1 MNLRC
6 IVFDMDG
13 TLTETNRLIFDSFNF
28 IVKKYRG
35 HTMPDHEITAL
46 FGPPEE
52 GALARIVDESQL
64 EAAMK
69 EYLEF
74 YRNNHASLAR
84 LIPGMKDVLD
94 DIREKGRHLALFTGK
109 GTHTTA
115 ITLEEFG
122 LTEYFDLVVTGND
135 VREHKPSAEGLRKIL
150 QHFRLKPEEALM
162 VGDAVADVKAAK
174 EAGIPIAAVLWDSY
188 GKDRVLRMKTDHVF
202 HEVKEFRSWLTGK
215 LSEPLHVA

>member
-1 MNLRC
+1 MSLRC
-6 IVFDMDG
+6 VVFDMDG

-74 YRNNHASLAR
+74 YRNNHGSLAR

-94 DIREKGRHLALFTGK
+94 DIREKGRYLALFTGK
-109 GTHTTA
+109 GTHTTS

-150 QHFRLKPEEALM
+150 RHFHLKPEEVLM

-215 LSEPLHVA
+215 LNEPLHVA

>member
-1 MNLRC
+1 MSLRC

-35 HTMPDHEITAL
+35 YTMLDHEITAL

-52 GALARIVDESQL
+52 GALARIVDGPQL
-64 EAAMK
+64 ETAMQ

-74 YRNNHASLAR
+74 YRTHHNALAR
-84 LIPGMKDVLD
+84 LIPGIRDVLD
-94 DIREKGRHLALFTGK
+94 DVRSKGRRLALFTGK
-109 GTHTTA
+109 GKHTTA
-115 ITLEEFG
+115 ITLEKFG
-122 LTEYFDLVVTGND
+122 LTTYFDLVVTGND

-150 QHFRLKPEEALM
+150 SHFNLKPGEALM
-162 VGDAVADVKAAK
+162 VGDAVADVKAAQ

-188 GKDRVLRMKTDHVF
+188 GKDRVLDMKTDFVF
-202 HEVKEFRSWLTGK
+202 HDVAEFHRWLNK
-215 LSEPLHVA
+215 KIEEPIHVA

>member
-1 MNLRC
+1 MGLRC
-6 IVFDMDG
+6 IIFDMDG

-35 HTMPDHEITAL
+35 HTMPDHEIAAL

-52 GALARIVDESQL
+52 GALARIVEGKQL
-64 EAAMK
+64 ETAMK

-74 YRNNHASLAR
+74 YRSHHGSLAR
-84 LIPGMKDVLD
+84 LIPGMKEVLD
-94 DIREKGRHLALFTGK
+94 DVRRKGRHLALFTGK

-122 LTEYFDLVVTGND
+122 LTSYFDLVVTGND
-135 VREHKPSAEGLRKIL
+135 VREHKPSAEGLHKIL
-150 QHFRLKPEEALM
+150 KHFHLQPREALM
-162 VGDAVADVKAAK
+162 VGDAVADVKAAQ

-188 GKDRVLRMKTDHVF
+188 GRDRVLRMRTDHVF
-202 HEVKEFRSWLTGK
+202 HEVREFHQWLNKK
-215 LSEPLHVA
+215 LEEPLHVA

>member
-1 MNLRC
+1 MSLRC

-52 GALARIVDESQL
+52 GALAHIVDAAHL
-64 EAAMK
+64 ETAMK

-74 YRNNHASLAR
+74 YRDNHASLAR
-84 LIPGMKDVLD
+84 LIPGMKEVLD
-94 DIREKGRHLALFTGK
+94 HIRSQGRHLALFTGK

-115 ITLEEFG
+115 ITLQEFG
-122 LTEYFDLVVTGND
+122 LTEFFDLVITGND

-162 VGDAVADVKAAK
+162 VGDAVADVKAAR
-174 EAGIPIAAVLWDSY
+174 EAGVPMAAVLWDSY
-188 GKDRVLRMKTDHVF
+188 GKDRVLRMNADHVF
-202 HEVKEFRSWLTGK
+202 HEVKEFQAWLTGK
-215 LSEPLHVA
+215 LNERLHVA

>member
-1 MNLRC
+1 MSLRC

-28 IVKKYRG
+28 IAKKYLG

-52 GALARIVDESQL
+52 GALARIVDENQL
-64 EAAMK
+64 ELAMK

-74 YRNNHASLAR
+74 YRNNHGSLAR
-84 LIPGMKDVLD
+84 LIPGMKEVLD
-94 DIREKGRHLALFTGK
+94 DVRERGRHLALFTGK

-122 LTEYFDLVVTGND
+122 LKEYFDLVVTGND

-150 QHFRLKPEEALM
+150 QHFNLKPPEALM

-174 EAGIPIAAVLWDSY
+174 EAGMPIAAVLWDSY
-188 GKDRVLRMKTDHVF
+188 GKDRVLRMKADHVF
-202 HEVKEFRSWLTGK
+202 HEVREFRAWLAGK
-215 LSEPLHVA
+215 LKEPLHVA